1 MIILN
6 IFFIFLFLIIC
17 SDLYLNYLPK
27 TNLVLVPLD
36 YKLRK
41 KDNNIEVVIELKI
54 INKNIYKET
63 MVSNL
68 NLDLDF
74 FKGKN
79 NQYLKDLDYEERI
92 YIYSGSSKKN
102 INNYWPTTIIKA
114 NSELLIQLELKFKN
128 SDLKNKIKYIW
139 LKVFWENYGHFGIT
153 KKQDGFLVN
162 LNRHK
167 QNKKELIQVPL
178 NQTYKAI
185 AVKTDLLG
193 SFDSPIETVNNYCKD
208 ITRKND
214 ILTIGESP
222 LAIMQGRYIAPQNL
236 DYSIFSQILCY
247 FFHPTSSLAT
257 ACGMQLL
264 IDKIGITRIT
274 FSLIFGFLFKCIGVK
289 GIFYRLTGFESSL
302 IDDIS
307 GTVVPYD
314 KSIVMGPIKTKLFCD
329 RLSKQLDVEVAV
341 VDVNDLGGVKILAS
355 SNKSVNKILKE
366 ILKVNPAG
374 NADEKT
380 PIVLIRNQEK

>member
-1 MIILN
+1 MFILN
-6 IFFIFLFLIIC
+6 IFFILIFVIIC
-17 SDLYLNYLPK
+17 SDIYINYVPK

-36 YKLRK
+36 FKSRE
-41 KDNNIEVVIELKI
+41 KDNNIEVVIDLKI
-54 INKNIYKET
+54 INKSKSKET
-63 MVSNL
+63 MVSNF

-74 FKGKN
+74 FKSRN
-79 NQYLKDLDYEERI
+79 NQYLKKLNYEERI
-92 YIYSGSSKKN
+92 YIYTETSKKN

-114 NSELLIQLELKFKN
+114 NSELLIQVILKFKN
-128 SDLKNKIKYIW
+128 NDLKNKIKDIW

-153 KKQDGFLVN
+153 KKQDGLLVN
-162 LNRHK
+162 LNRHN
-167 QNKKELIQVPL
+167 QNKKELTQIPL
-178 NQTYKAI
+178 KKNYMAI

-193 SFDSPIETVNNYCKD
+193 SFDNPIETVVNYCKD
-208 ITRKND
+208 VTKKND
-214 ILTIGESP
+214 ILTIGETP

-236 DYSIFSQILCY
+236 EYNFFSKILCY

-264 IDKIGITRIT
+264 IDKIGVTRIT
-274 FSLIFGFLFKCIGVK
+274 FSLIMGFLFKCIGVK

-307 GTVVPYD
+307 GTVIPYD
-314 KSIVMGPIKTKLFCD
+314 KSIVMGPIMTKLFCD
-329 RLSKQLDVEVAV
+329 KLSKQLEVEVAV

-355 SNKSVNKILKE
+355 SNKSVNNILKD

-374 NADEKT
+374 NSDEKT
-380 PIVLIRNQEK
+380 PIVLIRNIE

>member
-1 MIILN
+1 MFILN
-6 IFFIFLFLIIC
+6 IFFILIFVIIC
-17 SDLYLNYLPK
+17 SDIYINYVPK

-36 YKLRK
+36 FKSRE
-41 KDNNIEVVIELKI
+41 KDNNIEVVIDLKI
-54 INKNIYKET
+54 INKSKSKET
-63 MVSNL
+63 MVSNF

-74 FKGKN
+74 FKSRN
-79 NQYLKDLDYEERI
+79 NQYLKKLNYEERI
-92 YIYSGSSKKN
+92 YIYTETSKKN

-114 NSELLIQLELKFKN
+114 NSELLIQVILKFKN
-128 SDLKNKIKYIW
+128 NDLKNKIKYIW

-153 KKQDGFLVN
+153 KKQDGLLVN
-162 LNRHK
+162 LNRHN
-167 QNKKELIQVPL
+167 QNKKELTQIPL
-178 NQTYKAI
+178 KQDYIAI

-193 SFDSPIETVNNYCKD
+193 SFDNPIETVVNYCKD
-208 ITRKND
+208 VTKKND
-214 ILTIGESP
+214 ILTIGETP

-236 DYSIFSQILCY
+236 EYNFFSKILCY

-264 IDKIGITRIT
+264 IDKIGVTRIT
-274 FSLIFGFLFKCIGVK
+274 FSLILGFLFKCIGVK

-307 GTVVPYD
+307 GTVIPYD
-314 KSIVMGPIKTKLFCD
+314 KSIVMGPIMTKLFCD
-329 RLSKQLDVEVAV
+329 KLSKQLEVEVAV

-355 SNKSVNKILKE
+355 SNKSVNNILKD

-374 NADEKT
+374 NSDEKT
-380 PIVLIRNQEK
+380 PIVLIRNIE

>member
-1 MIILN
+1 MFILN
-6 IFFIFLFLIIC
+6 IFFILIFVIIC
-17 SDLYLNYLPK
+17 SDIYINYVPK

-36 YKLRK
+36 YKSRE
-41 KDNNIEVVIELKI
+41 KDNNIEVVIDLKI
-54 INKNIYKET
+54 INKSNSKET
-63 MVSNL
+63 MVSNF

-74 FKGKN
+74 FKSRN
-79 NQYLKDLDYEERI
+79 NQYLKKLNYEERI
-92 YIYSGSSKKN
+92 YIYTETSKKN

-114 NSELLIQLELKFKN
+114 NSELLIQVILKFKN
-128 SDLKNKIKYIW
+128 NDLKNKIKYIW

-153 KKQDGFLVN
+153 KKQDGLLVN
-162 LNRHK
+162 LNRHN
-167 QNKKELIQVPL
+167 QNKKELTQIPL
-178 NQTYKAI
+178 NKNYMAI

-193 SFDSPIETVNNYCKD
+193 SFDNPIETVVKYCKD
-208 ITRKND
+208 FTKKND
-214 ILTIGESP
+214 ILTIGETP

-236 DYSIFSQILCY
+236 EYNFFSKILCY

-264 IDKIGITRIT
+264 IDKIGVTRIT
-274 FSLIFGFLFKCIGVK
+274 FSLILGFLFKCIGVK

-307 GTVVPYD
+307 GTVIPYD
-314 KSIVMGPIKTKLFCD
+314 KSIVMGPIMTKLFCD
-329 RLSKQLDVEVAV
+329 KLSKQLEVEVAV

-355 SNKSVNKILKE
+355 SNKAVNNILKD

-374 NADEKT
+374 NSDEKT
-380 PIVLIRNQEK
+380 PIVLIRNIE

>member
-1 MIILN
+1 MLILS
-6 IFFIFLFLIIC
+6 IFLIFLFLIIC
-17 SDLYLNYLPK
+17 SDLYINYYPK
-27 TNLVLVPLD
+27 TNLVLVPQD

-41 KDNNIEVVIELKI
+41 KDNISEVYIDFKI
-54 INKNIYKET
+54 INKSKYKET

-68 NLDLDF
+68 SLDLDF

-79 NQYLKDLDYEERI
+79 NQYLKDLNYEESI
-92 YIYSGSSKKN
+92 YIYYRSTKKN

-114 NSELLIQLELKFKN
+114 NSELLIQVILKFKN
-128 SDLKNKIKYIW
+128 NDLKNKIKYIW
-139 LKVFWENYGHFGIT
+139 LKVFWDNYGHFGIT
-153 KKQDGFLVN
+153 KKQDGLLVN
-162 LNRHK
+162 LNRHNE
-167 QNKKELIQVPL
+167 NKIELIQIPI
-178 NQTYKAI
+178 NQDYEAI

-193 SFDSPIETVNNYCKD
+193 SFDNPIETVLNYCKEV
-208 ITRKND
+208 TRKND

-236 DYSIFSQILCY
+236 EYNFFSKILCY

-274 FSLIFGFLFKCIGVK
+274 FSLILGFFFKCIGIK

-307 GTVVPYD
+307 GTVAPYD
-314 KSIVMGPIKTKLFCD
+314 KSIVMGPINTKLFCD
-329 RLSKQLDVEVAV
+329 KLSKQLKVDVAV
-341 VDVNDLGGVKILAS
+341 VDVNDIGGVKILAS
-355 SNKSVNKILKE
+355 SNNSVNNILKE
-366 ILKVNPAG
+366 TLKINPAG
-374 NADEKT
+374 NSDEKT
-380 PIVLIRNQEK
+380 PIVIIRQNQ